1 MLNQITQIRL
11 PDGQV
16 VALVD
21 WTDKPLFGSCD
32 LGSGYTN
39 EIVDL
44 FQVSVGR
51 PVPSAAS
58 AAGGPITPRQNT
70 LADTNISTQG
80 GLSSTE
86 EFLIYS
92 MKPEVQEFIFDPN
105 DFTTRTSVGTNA
117 AGNPATPFMP
127 QPSLSCLAQLNAALL
142 LEIEISLKIYSQAGF
157 GWFNTGFGPTSGFS
171 LGAAAP
177 GPAGFNGTPANQGH
191 PGQSAVRTLVVPM
204 HIGGQENFRVRLR
217 NPTAQP
223 VNFGVD
229 EDFAGPTVPTQPNP
243 PPPGQVTPY
252 RMATVRVYLDGLY
265 KRPTS

>member
-21 WTDKPLFGSCD
+21 WTDKPLYGSAD

-51 PVPSAAS
+51 PVPTAAS
-58 AAGGPITPRQNT
+58 GAGGPITPRQNT

-92 MKPEVQEFIFDPN
+92 MKPEVQEFAFDPN
-105 DFTTRTSVGTNA
+105 DFTTRRSVGPDTSS
-117 AGNPATPFMP
+117 FMP
-127 QPSLSCLAQLNAALL
+127 QPSLQTLAQLNASLL

-157 GWFNTGFGPTSGFS
+157 GWFNTGFGPQAQFAT
-171 LGAAAP
+171 GAVGSTTA
-177 GPAGFNGTPANQGH
+177 PANQGH
-191 PGQSAVRTLVVPM
+191 PSQAAVRTLVVPM

-217 NPTAQP
+217 NPTANP
-223 VNFGVD
+223 VNFGADLAEPVD
-229 EDFAGPTVPTQPNP
+229 VNEN
-243 PPPGQVTPY
+243 
-252 RMATVRVYLDGLY
+252 RMVSVRVYLDGLY
-265 KRPTS
+265 KRPVS

>member
-21 WTDKPLFGSCD
+21 WTDKPLYGSCD

-51 PVPSAAS
+51 PVPSAAP
-58 AAGGPITPRQNT
+58 GGGIVPRQNT

-92 MKPEVQEFIFDPN
+92 MKPEVQEFYYEAPN
-105 DFTTRTSVGTNA
+105 FTTRASTGPNA
-117 AGNPATPFMP
+117 LPYMP
-127 QPSLSCLAQLNAALL
+127 QPSLQTLAQLNAALL

-157 GWFNTGFGPTSGFS
+157 GWYNLGFGPQSQFQTGV
-171 LGAAAP
+171 P
-177 GPAGFNGTPANQGH
+177 GSPANGTTPANQGH
-191 PGQSAVRTLVVPM
+191 PAQDAVRTLVVPM

-217 NPTAQP
+217 NPTADP
-223 VNFGVD
+223 VNFGVSAVD
-229 EDFAGPTVPTQPNP
+229 PTDIDANRM
-243 PPPGQVTPY
+243 VTI
-252 RMATVRVYLDGLY
+252 RVYLDGLY
-265 KRPTS
+265 KRPVS

>member
-21 WTDKPLFGSCD
+21 WTDKPLFGTCD

-51 PVPSAAS
+51 PVPTA
-58 AAGGPITPRQNT
+58 AAGGGGGITPRQNT

-92 MKPEVQEFIFDPN
+92 LKPEVQEYVFDPN
-105 DFTTRTSVGTNA
+105 DFTTRTSVAQTPGGLNA
-117 AGNPATPFMP
+117 DPYMP

-157 GWFNTGFGPTSGFS
+157 GWYNLGFGPQAQFQN
-171 LGAAAP
+171 GAGGGQQGVTP
-177 GPAGFNGTPANQGH
+177 GNQGM
-191 PGQSAVRTLVVPM
+191 PAQDAVRTLVVPM

-223 VNFGVD
+223 VNFGANTGD
-229 EDFAGPTVPTQPNP
+229 PADPTVPTVNDPNHM
-243 PPPGQVTPY
+243 VSI
-252 RMATVRVYLDGLY
+252 RVYLDGLY
-265 KRPTS
+265 KRPVS

>member
-21 WTDKPLFGSCD
+21 WTDKPLYGSCD
-32 LGSGYTN
+32 LGNGYTN

-51 PVPSAAS
+51 PVPTAANG
-58 AAGGPITPRQNT
+58 AGGPVTPRQNT

-92 MKPEVQEFIFDPN
+92 MKPEVQEYSFEPN
-105 DFTTRTSVGTNA
+105 NFTTRTSVGGVA
-117 AGNPATPFMP
+117 NPFGP
-127 QPSLSCLAQLNAALL
+127 QPTLQCLSALNASLL

-157 GWFNTGFGPTSGFS
+157 GWYNLGFGPQANFQNS
-171 LGAAAP
+171 GAAAP
-177 GPAGFNGTPANQGH
+177 ETTSANQGH
-191 PGQSAVRTLVVPM
+191 PAQDAVRTLVVPM

-223 VNFGVD
+223 VNFGTDAQAPPVVI
-229 EDFAGPTVPTQPNP
+229 PTVQ
-243 PPPGQVTPY
+243 GQDNKMVTI
-252 RMATVRVYLDGLY
+252 RVYLDGLY
-265 KRPTS
+265 KRPVS